1 MATDRTHVDAANI
14 PEGVKVA
21 LNAVWDKID
30 GLDSAGVKVGATTRV
45 LENGLVWHQTKIIC
59 TATPISIADDAG
71 VAQYGGIKLY
81 DFPEGLLFTAGAVI
95 DGALTLGT
103 TGTIIDAFTGKV
115 ALGTATATT
124 GATLVGTEAD
134 ILQETALSTA
144 SAKVAVCDAI
154 SVATALT
161 ESGARHLDGTAT
173 AKDLYLNF
181 AIADD
186 VTHTAGTGTF
196 TGTVTVVWAILGDK
210 AS

>member
-1 MATDRTHVDAANI
+1 MATDRSHVNFSNVNEAT
-14 PEGVKVA
+14 KSA

-30 GLDSAGVKVGATTRV
+30 GVDTAGVKVGATTRV
-45 LENGLVWHQTKIIC
+45 LEGGLVWHKTEIIC
-59 TATPISIADDAG
+59 TATPITVTDDAG
-71 VAQYGGIKLY
+71 VAQYGGVKLY

-124 GATLVGTEAD
+124 GATLVSTEAD
-134 ILQETALSTA
+134 ILQETAITTA
-144 SAKVAVCDAI
+144 SSKVAVCDAI
-154 SVATALT
+154 SIATALT

-186 VTHTAGTGTF
+186 VSHTTGTGTF